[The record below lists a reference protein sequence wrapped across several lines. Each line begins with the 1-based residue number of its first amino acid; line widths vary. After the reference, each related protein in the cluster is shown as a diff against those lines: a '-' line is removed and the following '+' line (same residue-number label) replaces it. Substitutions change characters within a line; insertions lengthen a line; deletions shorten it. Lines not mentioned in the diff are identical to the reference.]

1 MPNNLEEDN
10 IKQENLKPQNIPRRQ
25 VGTALVVTIIIVS
38 VLAGSVAGFFSGL
51 AASRFAHS
59 SAAAALLGSMGT
71 VSTVSQPQNAT
82 GGAIVDVVKKDSPA
96 VVSIVISQQDVAV
109 NQPDANSNSNQN
121 SQFPSWIDPFFNFGS
136 GNSGGTSG
144 NSNGSGSI
152 GNSSGSSSGNSSGS
166 TGQYQNIAAGSG
178 FFVTS
183 DGLIL
188 TNKHVVSE
196 VSNAKFTVTT
206 SDDKTYDATVVATDP
221 INDIALVK
229 INITGAPTLQLSNSS
244 QIQIGQQVIA
254 IGNSL
259 GQYQNTVT
267 SGIVSG
273 IGRNVVA
280 GSDEGSSE
288 ELDGVIQTDAAINPG
303 NSGGPLLNIDGQV
316 IGVNTAIDQQGQL
329 VGFAIP
335 SNVIAQDIVS
345 YQKNS
350 KIVKPFLGISYVEID
365 QDVQQQYNL
374 SVSSGAYVVAGDG
387 GTAVVSGS
395 AADKAGIKS
404 GDIITAVNG
413 SSVSVTNTLAELLQQ
428 YNPGNTITL
437 TVIRGGKTMQ
447 VKATLG
453 TK

>member
-1 MPNNLEEDN
+1 MIN
-10 IKQENLKPQNIPRRQ
+10 NIPEENNIHQEQSSTQNNSKQR
-25 VGTALVVTIIIVS
+25 VGIALVVTIIIVS

-51 AASRFAHS
+51 VASRFARS
-59 SAAAALLGSMGT
+59 SAAASLLGSMGT
-71 VSTVSQPQNAT
+71 VSTASQPQSAT
-82 GGAIVDVVKKDSPA
+82 SGAIVDVVKKDSPA

-109 NQPDANSNSNQN
+109 NQPDANSNN
-121 SQFPSWIDPFFNFGS
+121 SQNNPFPSWIDPFFNSGS
-136 GNSGGTSG
+136 GNPGNNSGSNGNSG
-144 NSNGSGSI
+144 NST
-152 GNSSGSSSGNSSGS
+152 GSSSGNPSGNSS
-166 TGQYQNIAAGSG
+166 QYQDVAAGSG

-206 SDDKTYDATVVATDP
+206 SDGKTYDATVVATDP

-273 IGRNVVA
+273 IERNVVA

-303 NSGGPLLNIDGQV
+303 NSGGPLLNIAGQV

-335 SNVIAQDIVS
+335 SNLIAQDIAS

-374 SVSSGAYVVAGDG
+374 SVSSGAYIVASDG

-395 AADKAGIKS
+395 AADKAGLKS
-404 GDIITAVNG
+404 GDIIIAVN
-413 SSVSVTNTLAELLQQ
+413 SASVNVTNTLAELLQQ
-428 YNPGNTITL
+428 YNPGDTITL

-447 VKATLG
+447 VKAILG